1 MQEDRIKLAIVSLQI
16 SAVLTLVA
24 ATFLLSF
31 ARDFNSS
38 FHGLVTGL
46 GLAFAALPAILAF
59 GLQRRK
65 RWAWNGS
72 IGLFALYLVGG
83 YLPLGVVGLWGLL
96 DIESRR
102 EFGVSEA
109 RLLNI

>member
-1 MQEDRIKLAIVSLQI
+1 LQENRIKLAIVSLQI
-16 SAVLTLVA
+16 SAVVSLLALVVFLTL
-24 ATFLLSF
+24 
-31 ARDFNSS
+31 ARGFNSA
-38 FHGLVTGL
+38 FDTLVTGVFL
-46 GLAFAALPAILAF
+46 MFVAVPAVLAI

-72 IGLFALYLVGG
+72 VGLFALYTVGG

-96 DIESRR
+96 DIGSRR
-102 EFGVSEA
+102 EFGVNDA

>member
-1 MQEDRIKLAIVSLQI
+1 MQGNRIKFAIVSLQI
-16 SAVLTLVA
+16 SALISLLMFFVLQN
-24 ATFLLSF
+24 LLGG
-31 ARDFNSS
+31 FNST
-38 FHGLVTGL
+38 FHNLVTGIL
-46 GLAFAALPAILAF
+46 LVFAVLPAVLAY

-72 IGLFALYLVGG
+72 IGLFALYLVAG

-96 DIESRR
+96 DIGSRR
-102 EFGVSEA
+102 EFGVSDA

>member
-1 MQEDRIKLAIVSLQI
+1 LQANRIKFAVVSLQI
-16 SAVLTLVA
+16 SAVLTLVTA
-24 ATFLLSF
+24 IFLLSF
-31 ARDFNSS
+31 VRESNST
-38 FHGLVTGL
+38 FHSLVTGI

-59 GLQRRK
+59 GLKRRK

-72 IGLFALYLVGG
+72 IGLFALYLVAG
-83 YLPLGVVGLWGLL
+83 YLPLGIVGLWGLL
-96 DIESRR
+96 DIGSRR